1 MTIELINGK
10 AGEPHIDG
18 NDIGMI
24 NLAFRGD
31 GSYVFR
37 DFGDTLAATVTDN
50 NHVTIGTGVLSM
62 EGRDTTV
69 TAAETVQIDSG
80 SQGMVRNDL
89 ICLHYH
95 RDTSSNVETMNL
107 EVLKGTAVSGTA
119 SDPTVPT
126 GSIMDGAT
134 DAYMPL
140 YRIPLDGI
148 TVGTP
153 VAIFD
158 TMRNVRDSVTPK
170 LLWSGSWSSGSI
182 TVDGLSDYQLF
193 GVELVGIDSDTTWAA
208 RPLVFSNPQ
217 NASFVGGN
225 ISITEGGNAQL
236 NVVRATR
243 DGNTLT
249 LRPSQTGAWNS
260 SSEKL
265 SAGRVTY
272 ITGIA

>member
-153 VAIFD
+153 VAMFD

-170 LLWSGSWSSGSI
+170 QLWSGSWSSGSI
-182 TVDGLSDYQLF
+182 TVNGLNDYSLF
-193 GVELVGIDSDTTWAA
+193 VMAWTDSAMRTIGYSMPGWDTFRSYGGGVA
-208 RPLVFSNPQ
+208 N
-217 NASFVGGN
+217 
-225 ISITEGGNAQL
+225 GNALQYYGFS
-236 NVVRATR
+236 ATR
-243 DGNTLT
+243 DGETLT
-249 LRPSQTGAWNS
+249 WGSALYVTAAAGKAFGNVTALSVTPSQIYGVA
-260 SSEKL
+260 
-265 SAGRVTY
+265 
-272 ITGIA
+272 